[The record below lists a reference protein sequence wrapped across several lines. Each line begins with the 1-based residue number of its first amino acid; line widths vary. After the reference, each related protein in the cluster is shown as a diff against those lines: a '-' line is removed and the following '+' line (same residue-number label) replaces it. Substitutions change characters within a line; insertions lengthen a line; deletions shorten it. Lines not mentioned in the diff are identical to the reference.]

1 MQNRNENRSIDSQI
15 KGLREYKSYLI
26 KRLNEEKSNK
36 ESQQYYKREKRNI
49 DKQIKHLLSLKD
61 HEQSI

>member
-1 MQNRNENRSIDSQI
+1 MQNRDENRSIDSKI

-26 KRLNEEKSNK
+26 KRINEEKENK
-36 ESQQYYKREKRNI
+36 ISQQYYKREKRNI

-61 HEQSI
+61 NN

>member
-1 MQNRNENRSIDSQI
+1 MCEESALSKQI

-26 KRLNEEKSNK
+26 KRINEEKENK
-36 ESQQYYKREKRNI
+36 ISQQYYKREKRNI

-61 HEQSI
+61 NNWP